1 MSIWSDMEDRGTGD
15 LIKKEDLQEETRKLS
30 NKILDFVSTYN
41 GLVAD
46 VNDLQGQIN
55 GMEGFYMEE
64 KVYAINFYSEEEV
77 NETLKSMDY
86 DRIKKLGS
94 KINLGIYKLKKQ
106 KGELQREWEDAKVRW
121 DARYK
126 ALDEEREKRLEE
138 RRQKE
143 MEEEKRKSTKL
154 LILFIVS
161 LILGIVSGIFSGIQC
176 AQSGE
181 GWGCGILIGFL
192 VFFSVCGVV
201 GNELD
206 L

>member
-1 MSIWSDMEDRGTGD
+1 MEDRGTGD
-15 LIKKEDLQEETRKLS
+15 LIKKEDLEEATRKLS

-64 KVYAINFYSEEEV
+64 NTYAINFYSEEEV

-94 KINLGIYKLKKQ
+94 KIYFGIHRLKKQ
-106 KGELQREWEDAKVRW
+106 KEDLQREWEASKARW

-126 ALDEEREKRLEE
+126 AWDEEREKRLEE
-138 RRQKE
+138 SRRKE
-143 MEEEKRKSTKL
+143 MEEENRKSTKI

-161 LILGIVSGIFSGIQC
+161 LVLGILAGIFSGIEG
-176 AQSGE
+176 AKSGD
-181 GWGCGILIGFL
+181 GWGCGILVGLL
-192 VFFSVCGVV
+192 VFTSIYGVI